1 MGQLYRK
8 TAVVLCITLF
18 IGMFFYLYGLN
29 SRILWEDETVTTN
42 LAVNILKYG
51 IPLGDDGTNRLIFS
65 TPNDLNKDSVWV
77 FSPWLSEYI
86 TAVSFALLGKNE
98 FAARLP
104 FALLGFL
111 SVIFMFYIVWDCFKD
126 RQMALIT
133 LLLLVTNEALILHSR
148 QCRYYSISI
157 FMQVLFIYGFYLL
170 LQRRRLGIALIA
182 TALTCQFYSN
192 YLFVPGNVILMLA
205 AGLIFRKKY
214 PGIFYDMII
223 AAAILLA
230 VAIVW
235 VIYARLW
242 IQSDYVR
249 SSFYYNRLLFYV
261 MQINMTMFPLLV
273 LPLLVWRRSD
283 FIVNE
288 ISRDMILFFLIMIPL
303 QLVFIVNY
311 KSFYVRYVIALAPVF
326 IVLLSLI
333 LRKAPLILRYTI
345 LAVLCISNIIGY
357 AGLSL
362 FKPLKTKPPNL
373 EYQRPVI
380 TIRNIFMERITPYV
394 NRSEEMIAFLNI
406 NAQPGQSLLVSG
418 LGSDFPVI
426 FYTKLKVIRVEDAME
441 TSAEMPDWI
450 FPQTVS
456 GINEYFMR
464 KSFSIDMLAIS
475 EFLKMNYDMLKIEV
489 HNSSPVGSVP
499 EPDLYEYFTPSDK
512 KVFIAFRKK
521 IN

>member
-1 MGQLYRK
+1 
-8 TAVVLCITLF
+8 
-18 IGMFFYLYGLN
+18 MFFYLYGLN
-29 SRILWEDETVTTN
+29 GRILWEDETVTTN

-65 TPNDLNKDSVWV
+65 TPDDLNKDSVWV

-111 SVIFMFYIVWDCFKD
+111 SVIFLFYIVLVCFKD

-148 QCRYYSISI
+148 QCRYYSISV

-170 LQRRRLGIALIA
+170 LQRKRLGIALIA

-192 YLFVPGNVILMLA
+192 YLFVPGNVILMLV

-214 PGIFYDMII
+214 PGIFYDLII
-223 AAAILLA
+223 AATILFA
-230 VAIVW
+230 VALVW

-242 IQSDYVR
+242 IQSGYVG
-249 SSFYYNRLLFYV
+249 SAFYYKRLLFYI

-273 LPLLVWRRSD
+273 LPLPVYFWRRGD
-283 FIVNE
+283 FVVNR
-288 ISRDMILFFLIMIPL
+288 ISRDMIFFLLVMIPL

-326 IVLLSLI
+326 IVLLSLT
-333 LRKAPLILRYTI
+333 LRKTPLILRYTI
-345 LAVLCISNIIGY
+345 LAVLCVSNLIGY
-357 AGLSL
+357 AGLPL
-362 FKPLKTKPPNL
+362 FKLFKTKPVNL

-380 TIRNIFMERITPYV
+380 TIMNMFMERITPYV
-394 NRSEEMIAFLNI
+394 NRSEEIIAFLNE
-406 NAQPGQSLLVSG
+406 NTRPGQSLLVSG

-426 FYTKLKVIRVEDAME
+426 FYTKLKVIRVEEAME
-441 TSAEMPDWI
+441 TSVEMPDWI

-464 KSFSIDMLAIS
+464 KSFSIDMLSIS
-475 EFLKMNYDMLKIEV
+475 EFLKTNYDMLKIEV
-489 HNSSPVGSVP
+489 YNSSPVGSVP
-499 EPDLYEYFTPSDK
+499 EPDLYEYVTPSDK
-512 KVFIAFRKK
+512 KVFIAFKKK
-521 IN
+521 IY